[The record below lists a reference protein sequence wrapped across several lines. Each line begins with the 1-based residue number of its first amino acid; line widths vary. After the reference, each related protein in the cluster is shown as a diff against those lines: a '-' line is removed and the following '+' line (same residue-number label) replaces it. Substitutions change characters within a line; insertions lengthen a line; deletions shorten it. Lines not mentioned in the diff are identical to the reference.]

1 MCWDDW
7 PEPWKSPTAVFLQ
20 GMKVQHSKNC
30 MKRGPEETYS
40 WGTWDPSKESVEVNM
55 HEKNLPLTART
66 VLLEGLTSSNKEY
79 LPTLALPWDP
89 RSIAILVHI

>member
-30 MKRGPEETYS
+30 MEQGSEESYSLGHVGPKQRECGSEHAR
-40 WGTWDPSKESVEVNM
+40 ER
-55 HEKNLPLTART
+55 LPLSAGT
-66 VLLEGLTSSNKEY
+66 VLLEGFTSSHKEY
-79 LPTLALPWDP
+79 LPQCQLCLGIQGVLPY
-89 RSIAILVHI
+89 